1 LNENL
6 TGEQQMSDDLDQA
19 MGDAPAL
26 EPLPLVKPPK
36 KKRLA
41 KKPTKKAKRA
51 SPKKTAA
58 RRSKP
63 APRKLKGHT
72 KARRGWSALEMQALR
87 LFRARH
93 RKDPKWTIF
102 TLGKKL
108 NRTSGAIRQK
118 MHAEGITIR

>member
-1 LNENL
+1 
-6 TGEQQMSDDLDQA
+6 MSDDLDQA

-26 EPLPLVKPPK
+26 DPLPLVKPPK
-36 KKRLA
+36 KKKAA
-41 KKPTKKAKRA
+41 KKLVVKKRKPAKA
-51 SPKKTAA
+51 AA
-58 RRSKP
+58 RRKP
-63 APRKLKGHT
+63 TPRKLKGH

-87 LFRARH
+87 QFRARH